1 MKRLIALLL
10 SLMCLTGCSGEKEWY
25 LAEEFWHVQG
35 QSQRISY
42 QYDEV
47 WNLSACVYQD
57 GSIYERTEYTYDD
70 RGELL
75 REQVTDGRNLL
86 HEIQY
91 TITRDEDGRVIR
103 RDKTRDGQLIET
115 EEFAWEGDNLL
126 LRKNVSHAFDRTET
140 LTEEFEDGLLIR
152 CTRETKIGNRT
163 AVSVTDYRYEDGLLV
178 EESSDLYRTVYT
190 YENGKLLR
198 EEYILNGSPQSHWE
212 YGYTDNTCERTQ
224 YDDAGT
230 LIAREISTYDHAGN
244 LIRVEYYDGAE
255 EPWQYVSYQYIT
267 P

>member
-1 MKRLIALLL
+1 M
-10 SLMCLTGCSGEKEWY
+10 
-25 LAEEFWHVQG
+25 
-35 QSQRISY
+35 
-42 QYDEV
+42 
-47 WNLSACVYQD
+47 
-57 GSIYERTEYTYDD
+57 
-70 RGELL
+70 
-75 REQVTDGRNLL
+75 
-86 HEIQY
+86 
-91 TITRDEDGRVIR
+91 
-103 RDKTRDGQLIET
+103 
-115 EEFAWEGDNLL
+115 
-126 LRKNVSHAFDRTET
+126 SHAFDRTET

-152 CTRETKIGNRT
+152 CTRETKIGNGT
-163 AVSVTDYRYEDGLLV
+163 AVSVTDYRYENGLLV

-198 EEYILNGSPQSHWE
+198 EEYILNGSPQSRWE

-230 LIAREISTYDHAGN
+230 VIAREISTYDHAGN

>member
-10 SLMCLTGCSGEKEWY
+10 GLLCLTGCSGEKEWY
-25 LAEEFWHVQG
+25 LAEEFCYAQG
-35 QSQRISY
+35 QSQTISY
-42 QYDEV
+42 QYDED

-75 REQVTDGRNLL
+75 RERITDGRNHL

-103 RDKTRDGQLIET
+103 REKIRDGQLIET
-115 EEFAWEGDNLL
+115 EDFTYEEDT
-126 LRKNVSHAFDRTET
+126 LRERKDVCYAFDRTET
-140 LTEEFEDGLLIR
+140 VTEEYEDGLLIR
-152 CTRETKIGNRT
+152 CTRETKIGNRI
-163 AVSVTDYRYEDGLLV
+163 AASVTDYRYENGYLV
-178 EESSDLYRTVYT
+178 EESSDLYRLAYT
-190 YENGKLLR
+190 YENGELIRK
-198 EEYILNGSPQSHWE
+198 EYILNGSHQSSWE
-212 YGYTDNTCERTQ
+212 YAYSDDTVALTQ
-224 YDDAGT
+224 YDEFGT
-230 LIAREISTYDHAGN
+230 VIAREVSTYDHAGN

-255 EPWQYVSYQYIT
+255 KLWQYVSYQYIT